1 MDDFYERLGRILGS
15 YLDEDESFHLNN
27 SYGYEKQNESVK
39 TDTENFNDNEPQRP
53 VKLRRAGNTVQRER
67 PKVKVKKLNP
77 VPKELFNDFYILE
90 LPPGSE
96 LEDCKNAYRNL
107 MKKYHPDNF
116 SGNKSMEDEATE
128 RTSRIINS
136 FRRIRVWYTEKR
148 LEE

>member
-1 MDDFYERLGRILGS
+1 MDDFYEKLGRILGS
-15 YLDEDESFHLNN
+15 YLDDEEYFNENYRINN
-27 SYGYEKQNESVK
+27 FSEKN
-39 TDTENFNDNEPQRP
+39 TEMSGSGPQEEEPRP

-77 VPKELFNDFYILE
+77 VPPELFNDFYVLE

-96 LEDCKNAYRNL
+96 LEDCKTAYRNL

-116 SGNKSMEDEATE
+116 SGSIGKEEAATE
-128 RTSRIINS
+128 KTSRINNS
-136 FRRIRVWYTEKR
+136 FRRIKLWYTEKK

>member
-1 MDDFYERLGRILGS
+1 MDDFYEKLGRILGS
-15 YLDEDESFHLNN
+15 YLDDEEYFNENYRINN
-27 SYGYEKQNESVK
+27 FAEKN
-39 TDTENFNDNEPQRP
+39 TEMTGSGTQEEEPKP

-77 VPKELFNDFYILE
+77 VPPELFNDFYVLE

-96 LEDCKNAYRNL
+96 LEDCKTAYRNL

-116 SGNKSMEDEATE
+116 SGSRGKEEAATE
-128 RTSRIINS
+128 KTSRINNS
-136 FRRIRVWYTEKR
+136 FRRIKLWYTEKK